1 MKQTFSTNST
11 LKNSDTFTL
20 LFGFTVIILFHDK
33 SENLWT
39 YSNSFTLSFWI
50 RHKEA
55 THQNSA
61 T

>member
-33 SENLWT
+33 SENL
-39 YSNSFTLSFWI
+39 
-50 RHKEA
+50 
-55 THQNSA
+55 
-61 T
+61 